1 MPRVAILLAV
11 SLLLGDVG
19 LAAGVAYEWPAASE
33 RAAANNRAHVARLEA
48 RERDRCWDV
57 APEDATLSS
66 CDAGERFLEAL
77 GPSDAGW
84 VAAAEAALACRCVHA
99 GSDRFA
105 FHRLMS
111 APSSPSPADFTREER
126 VRLLLAVRLARTSE
140 LTQVEER
147 AHLWASIA
155 SGRPETVGGAATTFQ
170 ALIAA
175 AQSPATRDRLLA
187 MDASDTSVAIATI
200 ALGAGDLR
208 SHDEAARAVQ
218 VHRSLD
224 RCVASPPC
232 EAPLLEAGFLSIDAR
247 DAAVAALDALAR
259 TLERSMDSVR
269 ERWLEWMALQQALI
283 ELELTL
289 PEEVR
294 PRPVPRVRLGELD
307 VRGSLSAREAR
318 GTLRRHLDDVE
329 SCARELVPRPRLEG
343 QVTMQI
349 LVLPIGT
356 VLATSVTRSTLANTA
371 LDACMREAIRRWSFP
386 ERDGASLVTTPFVL
400 EARG

>member
-11 SLLLGDVG
+11 SLFLGDVG
-19 LAAGVAYEWPAASE
+19 LAAGAAYEWPAASE

-57 APEDATLSS
+57 APDDATLSS
-66 CDAGERFLEAL
+66 CDAGRRFLEAL

-105 FHRLMS
+105 FQRLTS
-111 APSSPSPADFTREER
+111 APSSPSPFDFTREER

-155 SGRPETVGGAATTFQ
+155 SGRPETVGEAATTFQ
-170 ALIAA
+170 ALIATA
-175 AQSPATRDRLLA
+175 RSPATRDRLLA
-187 MDASDTSVAIATI
+187 MDASDTSVAIASF
-200 ALGAGDLR
+200 ALGASDLR
-208 SHDEAARAVQ
+208 SHDEAARAIQ
-218 VHRSLD
+218 VHRALD
-224 RCVASPPC
+224 ACVASPPC
-232 EAPLLEAGFLSIDAR
+232 EAPLLEAGFLPVDQR
-247 DAAVAALDALAR
+247 DAAVTALDALAR
-259 TLERSMDSVR
+259 TLERSMGSLR

-289 PEEVR
+289 PEVR

-307 VRGSLSAREAR
+307 VRGSLSAGEAR
-318 GTLRRHLDDVE
+318 GTLRRHLDDVQ
-329 SCARELVPRPRLEG
+329 SCYARELAPRSRLEG
-343 QVTMQI
+343 EMTMQI

-356 VLATSVTRSTLANTA
+356 VLATSVTRSTLADPA
-371 LDACMREAIRRWSFP
+371 LDACMREATRHWTFP
-386 ERDGASLVTTPFVL
+386 ERQGASLVTTPFVL
-400 EARG
+400 EART